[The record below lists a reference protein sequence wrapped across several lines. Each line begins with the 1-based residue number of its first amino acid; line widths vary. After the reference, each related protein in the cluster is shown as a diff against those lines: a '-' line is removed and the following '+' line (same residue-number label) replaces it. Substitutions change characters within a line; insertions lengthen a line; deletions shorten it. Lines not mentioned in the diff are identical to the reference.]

1 MHHPIQRYDLG
12 TFGALSAL
20 VIIVVLVLE
29 TAFLR
34 SRIDRVA
41 PYLKDI
47 IPALIQLGV
56 ALFTAFSFLGLQR
69 RPYVFKDGQP
79 VDAEYTVSALGR
91 YSFSWASSS
100 LKFAR
105 KNRGL
110 SYEDLPK
117 VAQYMR
123 ASFQQANFNAIKSK
137 RRLWKQVCYNF
148 RWAFLQQTL
157 LVLTISVTQF
167 GPQFAMFNLLK
178 LLEKR
183 SEGAQVAEVAWAWV
197 FGLGTFMI
205 VTSLFDSWLF
215 WIVWSRLG
223 LPIRAMLSTLVFMKS
238 TRRKDVKG
246 VQKADIKTAE
256 DAHGNN
262 IPAVNNSSSFR
273 GEDTAPSGRK
283 DDDKEDEESTQKSRQ
298 STINLVGV
306 DSKRVSDFATYA
318 YIFPGVATKLV
329 VSMTFLYTL
338 IGWKSLLAGFLTF
351 ALSVPV
357 NIFASKRYNKAQG
370 DVMKLRDQK
379 MAVVTEALQGIR
391 QIKFSA
397 LESQWQAKIGV
408 KRNQELEVL
417 WKIWIYETA
426 LISLWIFGP
435 VMLSAASLTA
445 YTLLHGQLSP
455 SIAFTTIAIFAQIE
469 GTLAILPELTTDALD
484 AWVSINRI
492 EKYLDA
498 PEKVNC
504 TVPSD
509 AVSFENASVAW
520 PSDSQE
526 EDADRFILR
535 DINLRFPN
543 KELSVISGKTGSGK
557 SLLLAAILGEVDK
570 ISGTIKVP
578 KGPSLRDRFDYKA
591 TKGNWIID
599 SAIAFV
605 AQIPWIEN
613 ASIKD
618 NILFGLP
625 FDAGRY
631 RSVLSV
637 CALQKDLEML
647 PDGEMTDIGANGIN
661 LSGGQRW
668 RVSFA
673 RALYS
678 RAGIL
683 VLDDIFS
690 ALDAHVGRH
699 LFEEALTGE
708 LGIGRTR
715 ILVTHHVGLC
725 LPKTKYTVSLGEGTV
740 EHAGLV
746 DDLKRTGSLAQILK
760 REESEVNDETNDLFN
775 VDSAN
780 GDTLAKVISRHSEQS
795 VMIDDGG
802 TGGKGKL
809 QPKKFVEDEKRE
821 TGSIKIDHYKEYITT
836 SGGLKLWGPLILLFV
851 GYMSLILGRV
861 SNDFIPF
868 TSPRINSC
876 SSLYCSLAAP
886 GLCNLTLYLWPV
898 PITNRK

>member
-1 MHHPIQRYDLG
+1 MHHPIQRFDLG
-12 TFGALSAL
+12 AFGAFSTLL
-20 VIIVVLVLE
+20 LIVVLVLE

-47 IPALIQLGV
+47 ILALVQLGI
-56 ALFTAFSFLGLQR
+56 ALFTAFTFLGLQR
-69 RPYVFKDGQP
+69 RPYVFRDGQP
-79 VDAEYTVSALGR
+79 VDAEFTISALER
-91 YSFSWASSS
+91 YSFSWASTS
-100 LKFAR
+100 LTFAR
-105 KNRGL
+105 KNKGL

-123 ASFQQANFNAIKSK
+123 SSFQQASFNAIKTK

-157 LVLTISVTQF
+157 LILTISVIQF

-178 LLEKR
+178 LLEMR

-197 FGLGTFMI
+197 FGLGIFMI
-205 VTSLFDSWLF
+205 VTSLFESWLF
-215 WIVWSRLG
+215 WIVWARLG
-223 LPIRAMLSTLVFMKS
+223 LPIRAMLSILVFMKS

-246 VQKADIKTAE
+246 VQKAKEQTTE
-256 DAHGNN
+256 DARGSNV
-262 IPAVNNSSSFR
+262 PPVNDSSGHK
-273 GEDTAPSGRK
+273 GEVIALSGVK
-283 DDDKEDEESTQKSRQ
+283 DDDEEDEESMQKSKQ

-318 YIFPGVATKLV
+318 YIFPGVAAKLV
-329 VSMTFLYTL
+329 VSMTFICTL
-338 IGWKSLLAGFLTF
+338 IGWKSLLVGLVTF
-351 ALSVPV
+351 GLSVPF
-357 NIFASKRYNKAQG
+357 NIFVSKRYNKAQG
-370 DVMKLRDQK
+370 DLMKLRDQK

-397 LESQWQAKIGV
+397 LERQWQAKIAV
-408 KRNQELEVL
+408 KRNYELEVL
-417 WKIWIYETA
+417 WQIWVYDIG

-469 GTLAILPELTTDALD
+469 GQLAILPELTTDALD

-492 EKYLDA
+492 EKYLEA
-498 PEKVNC
+498 PEKVDC

-509 AVSFENASVAW
+509 AVSFENASIAW

-526 EDADRFILR
+526 ADADRFILR

-570 ISGTIKVP
+570 ISGSIKVP
-578 KGPSLRDRFDYKA
+578 KGPSLQDRYDHKA
-591 TKGNWIID
+591 TRGNWIID

-631 RSVLSV
+631 RSVLSA
-637 CALQKDLEML
+637 CALEKDLEML
-647 PDGEMTDIGANGIN
+647 PDGELTDIGANGIN

-683 VLDDIFS
+683 ILDDIFS

-708 LGIGRTR
+708 LGVGRTR

-725 LPKTKYTVSLGEGTV
+725 LPKTKYSVSLGEGTV
-740 EHAGLV
+740 EYAGLV
-746 DDLKRTGSLAQILK
+746 DDLERMGSLSKILE
-760 REESEVNDETNDLFN
+760 REGNGSNDDTKGLLN
-775 VDSAN
+775 VEGAH
-780 GDTLAKVISRHSEQS
+780 GDALAKVISRHSQQS
-795 VMIDDGG
+795 VIIDDGG
-802 TGGKGKL
+802 TDGKGKL
-809 QPKKFVEDEKRE
+809 QPKKFIEDEKRE
-821 TGSIKIDHYKEYITT
+821 TGSIKLGHYKEYITT
-836 SGGLKLWGPLILLFV
+836 SGGLKLWGPLFLCFL
-851 GYMSLILGRV
+851 GYMSFILGRV
-861 SNDFIPF
+861 STHLIPF
-868 TSPRINSC
+868 VSPSF
-876 SSLYCSLAAP
+876 S
-886 GLCNLTLYLWPV
+886 
-898 PITNRK
+898 